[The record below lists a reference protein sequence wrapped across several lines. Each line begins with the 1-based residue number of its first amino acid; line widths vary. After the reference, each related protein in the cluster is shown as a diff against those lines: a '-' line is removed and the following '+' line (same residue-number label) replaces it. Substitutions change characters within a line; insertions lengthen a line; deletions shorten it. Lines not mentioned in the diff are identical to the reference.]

1 MTENRKVKFKRFPD
15 CSCSEECLHDHDTSK
30 NIQAIMTKKT
40 GKNVFTVAVA
50 LAGPAS
56 GGITFWGD
64 AKK

>member
-1 MTENRKVKFKRFPD
+1 
-15 CSCSEECLHDHDTSK
+15 
-30 NIQAIMTKKT
+30 MTKKT